1 MAAPPARY
9 LLAQLRRQLEI
20 VRPLRPKGDREVT
33 AEAQRVTTNRML
45 SARGQRLRAHPVRC
59 HILSAGC
66 TRYLASRDALARRS
80 SCAVLST
87 PPAALAVVASRSLRR
102 AQSKLSPD
110 GADRPVDDGE
120 RRSAVDARSAPPR
133 RYFCPAH
140 TRQTA
145 AARSVGRRGGTTDVE
160 RASPP
165 QRERES
171 RARPAQRP
179 PSTQ

>member
-1 MAAPPARY
+1 M
-9 LLAQLRRQLEI
+9 
-20 VRPLRPKGDREVT
+20 T

-102 AQSKLSPD
+102 AQRKLSPD
-110 GADRPVDDGE
+110 GADRPVDGGE
-120 RRSAVDARSAPPR
+120 RRCAVDARSAPAAEAFLPDT
-133 RYFCPAH
+133 H
-140 TRQTA
+140 TA
-145 AARSVGRRGGTTDVE
+145 DG
-160 RASPP
+160 
-165 QRERES
+165 
-171 RARPAQRP
+171 
-179 PSTQ
+179 

>member
-1 MAAPPARY
+1 M
-9 LLAQLRRQLEI
+9 
-20 VRPLRPKGDREVT
+20 T
-33 AEAQRVTTNRML
+33 AGPQRVTTNRIL
-45 SARGQRLRAHPVRC
+45 SARGQRLRAHPVVP
-59 HILSAGC
+59 HTLGWLHSLPI
-66 TRYLASRDALARRS
+66 ASRDALARRS

-165 QRERES
+165 QRHR
-171 RARPAQRP
+171 RPLPSCP
-179 PSTQ
+179 PSRGPRPSAASTRCEGRCNCV